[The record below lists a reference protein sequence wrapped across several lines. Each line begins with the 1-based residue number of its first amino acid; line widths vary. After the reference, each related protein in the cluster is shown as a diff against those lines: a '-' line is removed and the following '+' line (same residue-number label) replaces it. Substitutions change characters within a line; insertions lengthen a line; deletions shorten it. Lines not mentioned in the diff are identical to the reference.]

1 MRTLLHSSSQ
11 RSLAAKRL
19 ALKHRENQSM
29 SSKAALLND
38 LG

>member
-1 MRTLLHSSSQ
+1 MRTLRHSSSQ

-29 SSKAALLND
+29 SSKAAVLND